1 MVVDLFSSRLL
12 GCYFLD
18 GNQHETN
25 WTASEFF
32 LPDCITHIYDVQ
44 SSKKVC
50 TL

>member
-1 MVVDLFSSRLL
+1 MLF
-12 GCYFLD
+12 FLD

-25 WTASEFF
+25 WTASELF

-44 SSKKVC
+44 SSQKVC